1 VNGKAIPQPS
11 GHHFAEAIHQRL
23 AGMGAQVV
31 HDQMDG
37 LGGEIVRGDI
47 QDEFGKLGGRSR
59 WRHFGEMQPAKD
71 ENLGGARGSRATN
84 FRRNPL
90 FDNG

>member
-1 VNGKAIPQPS
+1 MAESGMCVVCMTAS

-37 LGGEIVRGDI
+37 LGGGIVRGDL
-47 QDEFGKLGGRSR
+47 QDEFGKLGG
-59 WRHFGEMQPAKD
+59 
-71 ENLGGARGSRATN
+71 ARVGVT
-84 FRRNPL
+84 L
-90 FDNG
+90 VK